1 MKKRKPIDA
10 LLEALSHG
18 MSPHSSPERLNDTTA
33 IITLEDPEGGMYGPR
48 YLVRAE
54 EVERW

>member
-1 MKKRKPIDA
+1 MSKKQKLIDA

-18 MSPHSSPERLNDTTA
+18 MSPHSSPERLNNTTA

-54 EVERW
+54 EVE